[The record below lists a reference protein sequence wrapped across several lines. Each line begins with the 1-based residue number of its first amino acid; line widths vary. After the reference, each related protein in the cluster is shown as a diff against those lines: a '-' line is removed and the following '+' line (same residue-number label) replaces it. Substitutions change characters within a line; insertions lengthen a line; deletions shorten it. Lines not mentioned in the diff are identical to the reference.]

1 MYLAYCTLLILLHR
15 PFIENDQELHRNK
28 LSSSSL
34 TICTNAA
41 TRCIDIAEKMHYRDF
56 LLVSW
61 NFALYPIFT
70 AALIHIYN
78 AASSDSIVSDVAKTN
93 LVRSMAVIRRITKL
107 SPAAGNLYEVLKKL
121 VAHRGISVEDLTDGE
136 DTADSLKKPV
146 RKRKQRSTQAKNRVE
161 ETNTSTGNAA
171 TRTSSLSP
179 KVSDVRGGPQPETT
193 SRRGTTASST
203 SDADRASASGGS
215 TPTSVMNGDW
225 LNGFYS
231 GLEQQESAPG
241 E

>member
-15 PFIENDQELHRNK
+15 PFIENEQEFQRNK

-41 TRCIDIAEKMHYRDF
+41 TRLIDIAEKMHYRDF

-78 AASSDSIVSDVAKTN
+78 AASSDSIVSDVAKNN
-93 LVRSMAVIRRITKL
+93 LVRSLAVIRRISKL
-107 SPAAGNLYEVLKKL
+107 SSGAGKLYEVLKTL
-121 VAHRGISVEDLTDGE
+121 VARRGITVEDLTDIE
-136 DTADSLKKPV
+136 EASDASKKPV
-146 RKRKQRSTQAKNRVE
+146 SRKRKRRPTQTKDRIE
-161 ETNTSTGNAA
+161 ENNTSNIV
-171 TRTSSLSP
+171 RTSSLSP
-179 KVSDVRGGPQPETT
+179 KVSDVRGGPQPDT

-203 SDADRASASGGS
+203 SDGDRAGASGGS
-215 TPTSVMNGDW
+215 TPTSVMNGEW
-225 LNGFYS
+225 LNGLYS
-231 GLEQQESAPG
+231 GFEQQEPATG
-241 E
+241 KH